1 MLEKN
6 LKITLTNFSV
16 EKCTAKNRKDAPL
29 GRAAPVK
36 LEGNASAIFGSVLPD
51 RKTTEQRLE
60 PGCNGEGEK
69 REKEKKVAQGNVGFV
84 VFMICFLKNG
94 APKSCLKIQ
103 KVTQNGKLAHTLTH
117 KNTRHRYVATT
128 HTHLQA
134 EKGKRERKRA
144 QIGKGEGGGKG
155 NTNDKYTHKQKKM
168 WEKRLNENYF
178 KLFRKKRERKQR

>member
-36 LEGNASAIFGSVLPD
+36 LEGNASAIFCSVLPD

-60 PGCNGEGEK
+60 PGCNREGEK
-69 REKEKKVAQGNVGFV
+69 REKEKKKVAQGNVGFV

-117 KNTRHRYVATT
+117 KNTKHRYVATT
-128 HTHLQA
+128 HTHTYKQ
-134 EKGKRERKRA
+134 KRERER
-144 QIGKGEGGGKG
+144 E
-155 NTNDKYTHKQKKM
+155 
-168 WEKRLNENYF
+168 
-178 KLFRKKRERKQR
+178 RERKSGREKEEEREIQTINTHTSKKKCGRKD

>member
-16 EKCTAKNRKDAPL
+16 EKCTAKNRSDAPL

-144 QIGKGEGGGKG
+144 QIGKGEGRGKG
-155 NTNDKYTHKQKKM
+155 NANDKYTHKQKK
-168 WEKRLNENYF
+168 KCG
-178 KLFRKKRERKQR
+178 RKD

>member
-16 EKCTAKNRKDAPL
+16 EKCTEKNRSDAPL

-69 REKEKKVAQGNVGFV
+69 REKEKKSSARECRLRGVYDLF
-84 VFMICFLKNG
+84 FEKWC
-94 APKSCLKIQ
+94 PK
-103 KVTQNGKLAHTLTH
+103 KLP
-117 KNTRHRYVATT
+117 
-128 HTHLQA
+128 
-134 EKGKRERKRA
+134 
-144 QIGKGEGGGKG
+144 
-155 NTNDKYTHKQKKM
+155 
-168 WEKRLNENYF
+168 
-178 KLFRKKRERKQR
+178 

>member
-16 EKCTAKNRKDAPL
+16 EKCTAKNRSDAPL

-178 KLFRKKRERKQR
+178 KLFRKKRERMKR

>member
-16 EKCTAKNRKDAPL
+16 EKCTAKNRSDAPL